1 MKNNI
6 RKNCEQFSN
15 EMWLYLDEALPKDK
29 QDQWGEHLSTCNKC
43 SAELKTAKDTIAL
56 YEKIPMEDVDNQTYK
71 MMINT
76 ATATPLTSTS
86 NNMSK
91 YTSRGRSLSEM
102 FGFYKLAFGGGLLAA
117 AILIVFITFFNN
129 PQIPVLTEKIPKEF
143 LQWDGPSL
151 SDRSPALGDGII
163 SLKTDDWDIY
173 IVKKNSTEEWNT
185 ALRTIQKQII
195 KIRKEVSSTSM

>member
-6 RKNCEQFSN
+6 RNNCEQFSN
-15 EMWLYLDEALPKDK
+15 EMWLYLDGGLPKDK
-29 QDQWGEHLSTCNKC
+29 HDLWKEHLSNCNKC
-43 SAELKTAKDTIAL
+43 SVEFKTAKDTIAL
-56 YEKIPMEDVDNQTYK
+56 YENIPLEDIDDQTYK

-76 ATATPLTSTS
+76 ATATHLASTS
-86 NNMSK
+86 NGMSK

-117 AILIVFITFFNN
+117 AILLIFITFFNN
-129 PQIPVLTEKIPKEF
+129 PKIPIITKKIPQEF

-151 SDRSPALGDGII
+151 SDRTPALGDGII

-185 ALRTIQKQII
+185 ALRAIQKQII
-195 KIRKEVSSTSM
+195 KMRKEVSSTSM

>member
-6 RKNCEQFSN
+6 INNCEQFRN
-15 EMWLYLDEALPKDK
+15 EMWLYLDGDLPKDK
-29 QDQWGEHLSTCNKC
+29 RDLWKEHISTCNKC

-56 YEKIPMEDVDNQTYK
+56 YENIPLEDVDNQIYK
-71 MMINT
+71 TMINT
-76 ATATPLTSTS
+76 ATAAPLTSTS
-86 NNMSK
+86 KSMSK

-117 AILIVFITFFNN
+117 AVLLIFITFFNT
-129 PQIPVLTEKIPKEF
+129 PKIPVITKQIPQEL

-151 SDRSPALGDGII
+151 SDRTPALGDGII

-173 IVKKNSTEEWNT
+173 IVKKNSREEWNT
-185 ALRTIQKQII
+185 ALRAIQKQII
-195 KIRKEVSSTSM
+195 KMRKEVSSTSM

>member
-6 RKNCEQFSN
+6 RNNCEQFRN
-15 EMWLYLDEALPKDK
+15 EMWLYLDGGLSKDK
-29 QDQWGEHLSTCNKC
+29 HDLWKEHLSNCNKC
-43 SAELKTAKDTIAL
+43 GAEFKTAKDTIAL
-56 YEKIPMEDVDNQTYK
+56 YENVPLEDIDNQTYK

-76 ATATPLTSTS
+76 ATATSVLSAKNTISPFTTGS
-86 NNMSK
+86 
-91 YTSRGRSLSEM
+91 RSLSEM

-117 AILIVFITFFNN
+117 AILLIFITFFNN
-129 PQIPVLTEKIPKEF
+129 PKIPVLTEKIPKEF

-151 SDRSPALGDGII
+151 SNRSPASGDGII

-195 KIRKEVSSTSM
+195 KMRKEVSSTSM